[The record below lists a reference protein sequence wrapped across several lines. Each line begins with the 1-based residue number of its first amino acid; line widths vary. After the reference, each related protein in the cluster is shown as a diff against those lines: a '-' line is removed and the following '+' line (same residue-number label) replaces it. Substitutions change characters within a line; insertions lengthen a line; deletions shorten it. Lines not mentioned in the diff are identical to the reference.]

1 MNLASIRRS
10 VGHFGISR
18 TLYDLAY
25 KSLSRMV
32 RFKVLIGITIR
43 RADPAFLDC
52 DARYRCALLEP
63 EELRALGRDPVN
75 EMPPEFLDAALGK
88 GDECYAILEGER
100 VASYG
105 WYATT
110 PTTLD
115 LPDLRLHFSPQFVYM
130 YKGFTHPDY
139 RGQRLHAIGMTQALA
154 SYLGRGYQGL
164 IAYVEANNF
173 GSLKSVYRMGYTDV
187 GRITLM
193 RLAGRYVA
201 RASRGC
207 QAYGLRV
214 ETIVPPRVGEI
225 SVQARASGP
234 GVNTP

>member
-1 MNLASIRRS
+1 MNLVSIRDGVER
-10 VGHFGISR
+10 FGVRR
-18 TLYDLAY
+18 TVYDLVY

-32 RFKVLIGITIR
+32 RFKVLIGITISR
-43 RADPAFLDC
+43 VDPAYLDC
-52 DARYRCALLEP
+52 DRRFQCGFLEP
-63 EELRALGRDPVN
+63 ERLRVLGRDPVN
-75 EMPPEFLDAALGK
+75 EMPGGFLDAALGK

-115 LPDLRLHFSPQFVYM
+115 LPDLRLHFSPQCVYM

-139 RGQRLHAIGMTQALA
+139 RGQRLHAIGMTRALA
-154 SYLGRGYQGL
+154 DYLGRGYQGL

-173 GSLKSVYRMGYTDV
+173 GSLKSVFRMGYTEI
-187 GRITLM
+187 GRITLL

-207 QAYGLRV
+207 RAYGLRI
-214 ETIVPPRVGEI
+214 ETIAPPRVGEI
-225 SVQARASGP
+225 STQAPASGP
-234 GVNTP
+234 GLSTR